1 MSRVITL
8 NNCGLRGTDYKSRQN
23 VRERLNCSKVLSMSD
38 KKTSKI
44 KIETKQKGNSK
55 ILFLSLSG
63 VLVLMIFV
71 FGAFYLYQVN
81 DLATKGYEI
90 RDIENRIQTLEK
102 ESKKMQIKEVELRS
116 MYNIEKSTQDLNLVN
131 PQSITYVEMDSSVAM
146 K

>member
-8 NNCGLRGTDYKSRQN
+8 NNCGLRGFDYKSRQN
-23 VRERLNCSKVLSMSD
+23 AKGRLNCSKVLSMKD
-38 KKTSKI
+38 KKAPKKTEAVS
-44 KIETKQKGNSK
+44 KGNTK
-55 ILFLSLSG
+55 IVFLSLVS
-63 VLVLMIFV
+63 VLVLMVFV
-71 FGAFYLYQVN
+71 SGAFYLYQVN

-90 RDIENRIQTLEK
+90 RDMENRIQTLEK

-116 MYNIEKSTQDLNLVN
+116 MYNIEKSTQELNLVS

>member
-1 MSRVITL
+1 MSRVTTL
-8 NNCGLRGTDYKSRQN
+8 NNYGLRGADHKSRQN
-23 VRERLNCSKVLSMSD
+23 ARERLNCSKVLSMSD
-38 KKTSKI
+38 KKTP
-44 KIETKQKGNSK
+44 KIEPKQKGSAK
-55 ILFLSLSG
+55 ILFLSLSS
-63 VLVLMIFV
+63 VLVLMVFV

-131 PQSITYVEMDSSVAM
+131 PQSITYVEMDGPVAM
-146 K
+146 R